1 MPWHWSSQA
10 EPASAGGLAAAE
22 PLPLG
27 SAQRWGAGLRIS
39 GLEVLLQWPG
49 DFKGNFWH
57 SREMLQ
63 YTSKLEPWKGGGV
76 SSYLCHRLSGI
87 TLVKALCFACPAAKQ
102 SHGSHSFC
110 AAKSACAQSLAGKE
124 GKSGGGL
131 HKHQRF

>member
-1 MPWHWSSQA
+1 MARRFQGEFLAQQGDAAIHQQA
-10 EPASAGGLAAAE
+10 
-22 PLPLG
+22 
-27 SAQRWGAGLRIS
+27 GA
-39 GLEVLLQWPG
+39 LE
-49 DFKGNFWH
+49 
-57 SREMLQ
+57 
-63 YTSKLEPWKGGGV
+63 GGGV